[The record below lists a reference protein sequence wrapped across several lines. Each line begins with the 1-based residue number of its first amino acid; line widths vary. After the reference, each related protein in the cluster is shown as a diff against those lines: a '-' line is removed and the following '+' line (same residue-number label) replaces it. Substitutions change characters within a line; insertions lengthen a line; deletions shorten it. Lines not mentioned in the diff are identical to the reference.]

1 MGEPNPLNVVFS
13 LAAGLFLVIVLAGF
27 ARADDALPP
36 PDPTHKVKNY
46 SKVQGW
52 ADGQTPVAPRGFRV
66 NRYAGELN
74 NPRWLYVTPNGDV
87 LVAEANPELKDDK
100 AREKARRDG
109 KLQSQNYG
117 RSADRITLLRD
128 TDGDGVAEQRV
139 TFLDGLR
146 QPLGMQ
152 VVGDWFY
159 VANTDALWRYP
170 YQPGDLKIHGEG
182 EKILDLPAGGYNNH
196 WTRNILANADNSKLY
211 ISVGSA
217 SNLGDHGM
225 QEEERRANILEIN
238 PDGSGERI
246 FASGLRNPVGM
257 GWAPG
262 TQDLWTVVNER
273 DNLGEDLVPD
283 YLAKVEAGAFYGW
296 PYAYF
301 GPHEDPRLAGKRPD
315 LVARARKPDLSLGA
329 HTASLGLAFYTQQAF
344 PERYR
349 DGAFVGQHGSWNR
362 SALSG
367 YKVVF
372 VPFENGEPSGA
383 PEDFLTGFV
392 KDADKAEVF
401 GRPAGIAVLPSG
413 ALLVAD
419 DAGNSLW
426 QVRVEP

>member
-1 MGEPNPLNVVFS
+1 MTPCRP
-13 LAAGLFLVIVLAGF
+13 
-27 ARADDALPP
+27 R
-36 PDPTHKVKNY
+36 PDP
-46 SKVQGW
+46 QGEELQQGPGLGRW
-52 ADGQTPVAPRGFRV
+52 ADARRPKGFRV

-87 LVAEANPELKDDK
+87 LVAEANTELKDDK

-301 GPHEDPRLAGKRPD
+301 GPNEDPRLAGKRPD
-315 LVARARKPDLSLGA
+315 LVARARKPELSWA
-329 HTASLGLAFYTQQAF
+329 RIPH
-344 PERYR
+344 
-349 DGAFVGQHGSWNR
+349 R
-362 SALSG
+362 SAWPSTPSRPSPSATATVRSSASTARG
-367 YKVVF
+367 TAARSPATRWFSCRSRTVSRAVRRRISSPASSRMRTRPRSSVARRASPCCPAARCWWRMMPATVV
-372 VPFENGEPSGA
+372 
-383 PEDFLTGFV
+383 
-392 KDADKAEVF
+392 
-401 GRPAGIAVLPSG
+401 AGSCRTLREI
-413 ALLVAD
+413 
-419 DAGNSLW
+419 
-426 QVRVEP
+426 